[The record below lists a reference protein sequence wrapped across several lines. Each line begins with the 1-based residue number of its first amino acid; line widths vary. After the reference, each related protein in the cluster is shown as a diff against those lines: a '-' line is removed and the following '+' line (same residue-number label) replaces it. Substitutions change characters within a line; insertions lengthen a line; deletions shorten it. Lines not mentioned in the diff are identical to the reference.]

1 MSLACPNKNSKEW
14 KTLVSQ
20 TGENL
25 ANLAFVANNF
35 QMPDVKSATEI
46 KKEIGY
52 KKQMENYAGFSA
64 RLRNFNAKHGTS
76 HSFTATKAWGN
87 TFDIEMKYNYLPVN
101 VEKQRQRMEARKEP
115 LYVENLSTQSF
126 KEVYPSQSKGPE
138 QLNLFESDDLIANAA
153 DAVTDAEQLRIK
165 KLHSEVLKQKDALTK
180 VSDVNEEIKI
190 LANISGLR
198 ELIDIAE
205 GRIITSQNI
214 EGFEDVLMFANSQIN
229 EINNLLR
236 NPAISADDIN
246 YANRIINL
254 WTKAG
259 DFSTEPHEHIIL
271 DEYEFNTDS
280 IREQFRLIAAKAE
293 DLRSTLA
300 KIEKENVTKFTQQYT
315 SGKLNQEE
323 IFKHLK
329 DVSKVSSM
337 TLNLGRLKDPMLQSI
352 FSSIEQAGINA
363 QQDANEIWK
372 DLDKLTTKFLAKSPN
387 GYNIL
392 KQITESGNETGR
404 LVHRFSP
411 EFYETRNNLM
421 SIAFDRRN
429 IKTGSKKS
437 DPVLIKQYFEWL
449 NKNTI
454 SFDPRILFPDSL
466 PADSTM
472 PAEFVYNRVQFSEAD
487 KSKHIQELKS
497 QLGEKGYEEFLE
509 RAQKKI
515 DKYQKEREGAYMK
528 SQLNSNLNQDEK
540 DAQFSTWLR
549 ENSPYWAMDMKENP
563 SMRIKADNSYYAP
576 RGLRN
581 YVVQAPRRTVDGKPT
596 KWYDKNY
603 EKIEADEDL
612 KAYHDYVL
620 RTLNQL
626 KYILPPS
633 KQALMGVGVLPTME
647 KTMMDIFNEK
657 GLMMGIVPFWDKL
670 KQLQTT
676 TDFAKTVY
684 SDIDPLTGD
693 IAKNLQVQHI
703 VDTNAQ
709 AKELV
714 KEMSIKYKQETGK
727 TAGAEERKQF
737 REKALDILSKEKSW
751 DVSKILKAYS
761 LTVLAHK
768 HKSIIEPQ
776 IKLAERAFKS
786 RKELVSNKAGQPQN
800 KPKGG
805 AVTEEGLDNYKKA
818 LDFFLDSTFYGVGS
832 RKVEGVTEQKLYTK
846 AEEIRKKE
854 LEELLANEEDPD
866 SKEFLQAQINNLG
879 GFRTL
884 SGTGDAVLKLMT
896 LKGLGWN
903 LASAFSNI
911 GFGTISNYI
920 EAADGRLY
928 TLENLN
934 KGYMLTT
941 NSIGRNLS
949 ADVLF
954 NDPNGTATKIRSIM
968 DDWDILQTSA
978 NEMYDNSQKSSFSK
992 LKRFGPYTLQQRSEY
1007 VNQAPIM
1014 IAVLLQYKAKSPSGE
1029 DVSLWDA
1036 FGPNAKLKEGYT
1048 TEEDITAIIQKIRRI
1063 IEMNHGDYNNKL
1075 MVKETFAGRALTQ
1088 FRTWMFEGFAN
1099 RFEAESKDHLLSY
1112 GLEEA
1117 FVRKGR
1123 YRSYTKGQLTTTGA
1137 AIGTAVLP
1145 GIGTAIGA
1153 GVGYLGGKFFGMQ
1166 TEDSALQDTLYSLKQ
1181 LARKLMFMKT
1191 NYGDK
1196 FSAVDAANMRK
1207 NMMELHIMLGL
1218 MGMALLFKAMA
1229 DDDDDEDMVAN
1240 FLLNQTIRLRT
1251 DIGFYTNPLEAE
1263 KLTKTA
1269 VPMANLI
1276 QDVSTVTS
1284 DIFKFFNDDTDDD
1297 VFESGPF
1304 KDNAK
1309 FLVHAGELIP
1319 GTAQGIRLYRMGET
1333 VFDK

>member
-35 QMPDVKSATEI
+35 QMPNVRPISKI
-46 KKEIGY
+46 KKEL
-52 KKQMENYAGFSA
+52 KFKPQVENYAGLSA
-64 RLRNFNAKHGTS
+64 RLRSYNAKNGTS
-76 HSFTATKAWGN
+76 HSFKATKAWGN
-87 TFDIEMKYNYLPVN
+87 TFNLELKYNYLPVN

-115 LYVENLSTQSF
+115 LYVENLSTESF
-126 KEVYPSQSKGPE
+126 KEVYPS
-138 QLNLFESDDLIANAA
+138 QLNLFESDDLIATASEPVTNA
-153 DAVTDAEQLRIK
+153 EKRRFR
-165 KLHSEVLKQKDALTK
+165 KLYSEMNKQQDALAKT
-180 VSDVNEEIKI
+180 SDVNEEIKI
-190 LANISGLR
+190 LANISGLK

-214 EGFEDVLMFANSQIN
+214 EGFEDVLMFANSQLA
-229 EINNLLR
+229 EIGNLLR
-236 NPAISADDIN
+236 NPAISADDVY
-246 YANRIINL
+246 YAEKILNL
-254 WTKAG
+254 WTRAG
-259 DFSTEPHEHIIL
+259 DFSTEPTDHIFL
-271 DEYEFNTDS
+271 DEYEFDTPD

-293 DLRSTLA
+293 DLRRHMTA
-300 KIEKENVTKFTQQYT
+300 IRADNVTKFTQQYT
-315 SGKLNQEE
+315 SGTLNKEE

-329 DVSKVSSM
+329 DVNKAASM
-337 TLNLGRLKDPMLQSI
+337 TLNVSRLKDPMLTAI
-352 FSSIEQAGINA
+352 FSAVERAGINA
-363 QQDANEIWK
+363 QQEANEIWK
-372 DLDKLTTKFLAKSPN
+372 SLDELTKKFLAKSPN

-392 KQITESGNETGR
+392 KQITEAGNETGR

-411 EFYETRNNLM
+411 EFYDTRNNLM
-421 SIAFDRRN
+421 EIAFNRRN
-429 IKTGSKKS
+429 TKTGNIKS
-437 DPVLIKQYFEWL
+437 DPALIKQYFEWL
-449 NKNTI
+449 TKNTI
-454 SFDPRILFPDSL
+454 SFDPRILFEDSL
-466 PADSTM
+466 PEDAAV
-472 PAEFVYNRVQFSEAD
+472 PAEFLYTRVKYSEAD
-487 KSKHIQELKS
+487 KAKHAQELKA
-497 QLGEKGYEEFLE
+497 QLGEKGYEEFLD
-509 RAQKKI
+509 RAKRKI
-515 DKYQKEREGAYMK
+515 EKFQKEREGVYGK
-528 SQLNSNLNQDEK
+528 IKVNPNWNQAEK
-540 DAQFSTWLR
+540 DAQFSMWLR

-563 SMRIKADNSYYAP
+563 SMRVKEDNTYYAP
-576 RGLRN
+576 QGMRN
-581 YVVQAPRRTVDGKPT
+581 YVVQVPRKTVDGKAT

-620 RTLNQL
+620 KTLNQL
-626 KYILPPS
+626 KYVLPHS
-633 KQALMGVGVLPTME
+633 KQKLMGIGVLPTME
-647 KTMMDIFNEK
+647 RTMMDIFNEK
-657 GLMMGIVPFWDKL
+657 GLMMGVTPFWDKL

-684 SDIDPLTGD
+684 SDVDTLTGD
-693 IAKNLQVQHI
+693 IEKSLQVQHV

-709 AKELV
+709 ANELV

-727 TAGAEERKQF
+727 TAGPEERKKF
-737 REKALDILSKEKSW
+737 REEALDILSKEKSW

-761 LTVLAHK
+761 LTVLAYK

-776 IKLAERAFKS
+776 IKLAEQAFKS
-786 RKELVSNKAGQPQN
+786 RKELVTNKANQPQN
-800 KPKGG
+800 KANG
-805 AVTEEGLDNYKKA
+805 EELSQEGLDNLQKA
-818 LDFFLDSTFYGVGS
+818 FNYFMDSTYYGIGS
-832 RKVEGVTEQKLYTK
+832 RKVEGVSNQKLYTK
-846 AEEIRKKE
+846 AEEARKKE
-854 LEELLANEEDPD
+854 LEALLANEEDPD

-879 GFRTL
+879 GFRTA

-928 TLENLN
+928 TVENLN
-934 KGYMLTT
+934 RAYILTM

-954 NDPNGTATKIRSIM
+954 NDPNGTATKIRSLM

-978 NEMYDNSQKSSFSK
+978 NEMYENSQKSSFSK
-992 LKRFGPYTLQQRSEY
+992 LKRFGAYTLQQRSEY
-1007 VNQAPIM
+1007 VNQAPLM
-1014 IAVLLQYKAKSPSGE
+1014 IAVLMQHKATGPDGKE
-1029 DVSLWDA
+1029 VSLWDA
-1036 FGPNAKLKEGYT
+1036 FGPDAKLKEGYT
-1048 TEEDITAIIQKIRRI
+1048 TDEDITAIIQKIRRI
-1063 IEMNHGDYNNKL
+1063 NEMNHGDYNNKL
-1075 MVKETFAGRALTQ
+1075 MVKETFAGRALSQ

-1099 RFEAESKDHLLSY
+1099 RFEKEDPDYLLSY
-1112 GLEEA
+1112 GLDETY
-1117 FVRKGR
+1117 VRKGR
-1123 YRSYTKGQLTTTGA
+1123 YRSYTKGQLTTAGA

-1166 TEDSALQDTLYSLKQ
+1166 TQDSALQDILYSLKQ

-1191 NYGDK
+1191 DYGSK
-1196 FSAVDAANMRK
+1196 FSKVDAANMRK

-1251 DIGFYTNPLEAE
+1251 DIGFYTNPLEFE

-1269 VPMANLI
+1269 VPMAGLV

-1284 DIFKFFNDDTDDD
+1284 DIFKFFNDETDDD
-1297 VFESGPF
+1297 IFESGPF
-1304 KDNAK
+1304 KDRSKA
-1309 FLVHAGELIP
+1309 LVHAGELVP

>member
-14 KTLVSQ
+14 KMLVSQ
-20 TGENL
+20 TGDTL

-35 QMPDVKSATEI
+35 QMPDVRPISEI
-46 KKEIGY
+46 KKEL
-52 KKQMENYAGFSA
+52 KFKPQVENYAGLSA
-64 RLRNFNAKHGTS
+64 RLRNYNAKHGTS
-76 HSFTATKAWGN
+76 HSFKATKAWGN
-87 TFDIEMKYNYLPVN
+87 TFNLELKYNYLPVN

-126 KEVYPSQSKGPE
+126 KEVYPSQSTAQQ
-138 QLNLFESDDLIANAA
+138 QLNLFESDDLIATAA
-153 DAVTDAEQLRIK
+153 EPITEAEQRRLR
-165 KLHSEVLKQKDALTK
+165 KLYTEVRKQKDALAKTT
-180 VSDVNEEIKI
+180 DVNEEIKI
-190 LANISGLR
+190 LANISGLK

-214 EGFEDVLMFANSQIN
+214 ENFENVLMFANTQLA
-229 EINNLLR
+229 EVGNLLR
-236 NPAISADDIN
+236 NPAISADDVY
-246 YANRIINL
+246 YAEKILNL
-254 WTKAG
+254 WTRAG
-259 DFSTEPHEHIIL
+259 DFSTDPTEHIFL
-271 DEYEFNTDS
+271 DEYEFDTPA
-280 IREQFRLIAAKAE
+280 IREQFRLVAAKAE
-293 DLRSTLA
+293 DLRRHMTA
-300 KIEKENVTKFTQQYT
+300 IRADNVTKFTQQYT
-315 SGKLNQEE
+315 SGTLNKEE

-329 DVSKVSSM
+329 DVNKVASM
-337 TLNLGRLKDPMLQSI
+337 TLNLGRLGDPMLQAV
-352 FSSIEQAGINA
+352 FSSVEQAGINA
-363 QQDANEIWK
+363 QREANEIWK
-372 DLDKLTTKFLAKSPN
+372 SLDELTKKFLAKSPN

-411 EFYETRNNLM
+411 EFYDTRNNLM
-421 SIAFDRRN
+421 EIAFNRRN
-429 IKTGSKKS
+429 TKTGNIKS
-437 DPVLIKQYFEWL
+437 DPALIRQYFEWL
-449 NKNTI
+449 TKNTI
-454 SFDPRILFPDSL
+454 SFDPRILFEDSL
-466 PADSTM
+466 PEDTAVPEEFLYTRVKFSDSEK
-472 PAEFVYNRVQFSEAD
+472 A
-487 KSKHIQELKS
+487 KHTQELKA
-497 QLGEKGYEEFLE
+497 QLGEKGYEEFLD
-509 RAQKKI
+509 RAKRKI
-515 DKYQKEREGAYMK
+515 EKFQKEREGVYGKIQVNPNWNKA
-528 SQLNSNLNQDEK
+528 EK
-540 DAQFSTWLR
+540 DSQFSMWLR
-549 ENSPYWAMDMKENP
+549 ENSPYWAIDMKENP
-563 SMRIKADNSYYAP
+563 SMRVKDDNTFYAP
-576 RGLRN
+576 QGMRN
-581 YVVQAPRRTVDGKPT
+581 YVVQVPRRTVDGQAT

-603 EKIEADEDL
+603 AKIEADDDL

-633 KQALMGVGVLPTME
+633 KQKLMGIGVLPTME
-647 KTMMDIFNEK
+647 RTMMDIFNEK
-657 GLMMGIVPFWDKL
+657 GLMMGVTPFWDKL

-684 SDIDPLTGD
+684 SDVDPLTGD
-693 IAKNLQVQHI
+693 IEKSLQVQHI

-727 TAGAEERKQF
+727 TAGAEERKKF
-737 REKALDILSKEKSW
+737 REEALDILSKEKSW

-776 IKLAERAFKS
+776 IKLAEQAFKS
-786 RKELVSNKAGQPQN
+786 RKELVTNKAGQPQN
-800 KPKGG
+800 KANGEEL
-805 AVTEEGLDNYKKA
+805 TEDGLTSYKKA
-818 LDFFLDSTFYGVGS
+818 LDYFLDSTFYGIGS
-832 RKVEGVTEQKLYTK
+832 RKVEGVTNQKIYTK
-846 AEEIRKKE
+846 AEETRKKE
-854 LEELLANEEDPD
+854 LEALLANEEDPD
-866 SKEFLQAQINNLG
+866 SKAFLQAQIDNLG
-879 GFRTL
+879 GFRTA

-920 EAADGRLY
+920 EALDGRLY
-928 TLENLN
+928 TVENLN
-934 KGYMLTT
+934 RAYILTM

-954 NDPNGTATKIRSIM
+954 NDPNGTATKIRSLM

-992 LKRFGPYTLQQRSEY
+992 LKRFGAYTLQQRSEY
-1007 VNQAPIM
+1007 VNQAPLM
-1014 IAVLLQYKAKSPSGE
+1014 IAVLMEYKATAPNGDE
-1029 DVSLWDA
+1029 VTLWDA
-1036 FGPNAKLKEGYT
+1036 FGADAKLKEGYT
-1048 TEEDITAIIQKIRRI
+1048 TKEDITAIIQKIRRI
-1063 IEMNHGDYNNKL
+1063 NEMNHGDYNNKL

-1088 FRTWMFEGFAN
+1088 FRTWMFEGFAT
-1099 RFEAESKDHLLSY
+1099 RFESEKTDHLLSY

-1117 FVRKGR
+1117 YVRKGR

-1166 TEDSALQDTLYSLKQ
+1166 TQDSALQDTLYSLKQ

-1191 NYGDK
+1191 TYGDK
-1196 FSAVDAANMRK
+1196 FSKVDAANMRK

-1218 MGMALLFKAMA
+1218 MGLALLFKAMA
-1229 DDDDDEDMVAN
+1229 DDDDEDDMTAN

-1269 VPMANLI
+1269 VPMAGLV
-1276 QDVSTVTS
+1276 QDISTVTS
-1284 DIFKFFNDDTDDD
+1284 DIFRYFNDKEEDD

-1304 KDNAK
+1304 KDRSKA
-1309 FLVHAGELIP
+1309 LIHTGELVP
-1319 GTAQGIRLYRMGET
+1319 LTAQGIRLYRMGET

>member
-64 RLRNFNAKHGTS
+64 RLRKYNAKHGTS

-126 KEVYPSQSKGPE
+126 KEVYPSQSKGSE

-165 KLHSEVLKQKDALTK
+165 KLYSEVLKQKDALTK

-214 EGFEDVLMFANSQIN
+214 EGFEDVLMFANSQIS
-229 EINNLLR
+229 EISNLLR

-293 DLRSTLA
+293 DLRSTLT

-466 PADSTM
+466 PEDSTM

-487 KSKHIQELKS
+487 KSKHIQELKF

-528 SQLNSNLNQDEK
+528 SQLNANLNQDEK
-540 DAQFSTWLR
+540 DAQFSIWLR

-626 KYILPPS
+626 KYILPPN

-714 KEMSIKYKQETGK
+714 KEMSIKYKQQTGK
-727 TAGAEERKQF
+727 TAGTEERKQF
-737 REKALDILSKEKSW
+737 REQALDILSKEKSW

-832 RKVEGVTEQKLYTK
+832 RKVEGVTDQKLYTK

-854 LEELLANEEDPD
+854 LEELLANEEDPE
-866 SKEFLQAQINNLG
+866 SREFLQSQINNLG

-941 NSIGRNLS
+941 NSIGRNVS

-1029 DVSLWDA
+1029 EVSLWDA
-1036 FGPNAKLKEGYT
+1036 FGPDAKLKEGYT

-1063 IEMNHGDYNNKL
+1063 IEMNHGDYNNQL

-1099 RFEAESKDHLLSY
+1099 RFEAESEDHLLSY
-1112 GLEEA
+1112 GLEET

-1153 GVGYLGGKFFGMQ
+1153 GIGYLGGKFFGMQ
-1166 TEDSALQDTLYSLKQ
+1166 TGDSALQDTLYSLKQ

-1191 NYGDK
+1191 TYGDK
-1196 FSAVDAANMRK
+1196 FSKVDAANMRK

-1218 MGMALLFKAMA
+1218 MGLALLFKAMA

-1251 DIGFYTNPLEAE
+1251 DIGFYTNPLEFE

-1269 VPMANLI
+1269 VPMAGLI

-1304 KDNAK
+1304 KDDAK

>member
-35 QMPDVKSATEI
+35 QMPDVRPITEI

-64 RLRNFNAKHGTS
+64 RLRNYNAKHGTS
-76 HSFTATKAWGN
+76 HSFIPTKAWGN
-87 TFDIEMKYNYLPVN
+87 TFNIEMKYNYLPVN

-115 LYVENLSTQSF
+115 LYVENITTESF
-126 KEVYPSQSKGPE
+126 KEIYPSQSTPIQ
-138 QLNLFESDDLIANAA
+138 QLNLFESDDLIATASSP
-153 DAVTDAEQLRIK
+153 VTDAEQRRLR
-165 KLHSEVLKQKDALTK
+165 KLHSEVLKQKDALAK
-180 VSDVNEEIKI
+180 VTDVNEEIKI
-190 LANISGLR
+190 LATISGLK

-214 EGFEDVLMFANSQIN
+214 EAFEDVLMFAESQLN
-229 EINNLLR
+229 EVSNLLR
-236 NPAISADDIN
+236 NPAISADDII
-246 YANRIINL
+246 YANRILNL

-271 DEYEFNTDS
+271 DEYEFNTDA
-280 IREQFRLIAAKAE
+280 IREKFRYYAAKAQ
-293 DLRSTLA
+293 DLRSTLGEIRGKNA
-300 KIEKENVTKFTQQYT
+300 TKFTQQFT
-315 SGKLNQEE
+315 SGRLNQEE

-329 DVSKVSSM
+329 DVNKITSM
-337 TLNLGRLKDPMLQSI
+337 TLNLGRLGDPMLQAM
-352 FSSIEQAGINA
+352 FSAIEKAGINA
-363 QQDANEIWK
+363 QQEANEIWQ
-372 DLDKLTTKFLAKSPN
+372 DLDSLTKKFLAKSPN

-392 KQITESGNETGR
+392 KQLTESGKETGR
-404 LVHRFSP
+404 LVHRFSN

-429 IKTGSKKS
+429 IKTGNKKS
-437 DPVLIKQYFEWL
+437 DPALIKQYFEWI
-449 NKNTI
+449 NQNTI
-454 SFDPRILFPDSL
+454 SFDPRILFEDSL
-466 PADSTM
+466 PEGAVM
-472 PAEFVYNRVQFSEAD
+472 PEKFLYTRVKFSEAD
-487 KSKHIQELKS
+487 KAKHIQELKA
-497 QLGEKGYEEFLE
+497 QLGEKGYQEFIA

-515 DKYQKEREGAYMK
+515 ENYQKEREGAYGK
-528 SQLNSNLNQDEK
+528 SQLNSNLNQEEK
-540 DAQFSTWLR
+540 DAQFSIWLK
-549 ENSPYWAMDMKENP
+549 ENSPYWGIDMKENP
-563 SMRIKADNSYYAP
+563 SMRVKPDNTYYSP
-576 RGLRN
+576 RGLRY
-581 YVVQAPRRTVDGKPT
+581 YVVQVPRRVVNGQPT

-603 EKIEADEDL
+603 ERIEADDDL

-626 KYILPPS
+626 KYILPAN

-647 KTMMDIFNEK
+647 RTMMDIFNEK

-684 SDIDPLTGD
+684 SDVDPLTGD
-693 IAKNLQVQHI
+693 IEKTLQVQHI

-709 AKELV
+709 ARELV

-727 TAGAEERKQF
+727 VAGAEERKKF
-737 REKALDILSKEKSW
+737 REEALDILSKQKSW

-776 IKLAERAFKS
+776 IKLVEQAFKS
-786 RKELVSNKAGQPQN
+786 RKEIVTNKAGQPQTDPN
-800 KPKGG
+800 GKTL
-805 AVTEEGLDNYKKA
+805 TEDGLENYKKA
-818 LDFFLDSTFYGVGS
+818 LDYFLDSTFYGIGS
-832 RKVEGVTEQKLYTK
+832 RKVEGATKQKIYTK
-846 AEEIRKKE
+846 AEEARKKE

-866 SKEFLQAQINNLG
+866 SKEFLQAQLNNLG
-879 GFRTL
+879 GVRTL

-934 KGYMLTT
+934 KGYMLTA

-954 NDPNGTATKIRSIM
+954 NDPNGTATKIRTLM

-978 NEMYDNSQKSSFSK
+978 NEMYDNSQKSSLSK
-992 LKRFGPYTLQQRSEY
+992 LKRFGAYTLQQRSEY

-1014 IAVLLQYKAKSPSGE
+1014 IAVMLQYKAKDANGK
-1029 DVSLWDA
+1029 DVTLWDA
-1036 FGPNAKLKEGYT
+1036 FGADGKLKEGYT
-1048 TEEDITAIIQKIRRI
+1048 TDEDITAIIQKIRRI

-1075 MVKETFAGRALTQ
+1075 MVKETFAGRALSQ

-1099 RFEAESKDHLLSY
+1099 RFEAESEDHLLSY
-1112 GLEEA
+1112 GLEET

-1137 AIGTAVLP
+1137 ALGTAVLP

-1166 TEDSALQDTLYSLKQ
+1166 TQDSALQDTLYSLKQ

-1191 NYGDK
+1191 TYDKK

-1218 MGMALLFKAMA
+1218 MGLALLFKAMA
-1229 DDDDDEDMVAN
+1229 DDDDDEDMAAN

-1269 VPMANLI
+1269 VPMAGLI
-1276 QDVSTVTS
+1276 QDVATVTN
-1284 DIFKFFNDDTDDD
+1284 DIFKFFNDNTDDD

-1304 KDNAK
+1304 KDDAK
-1309 FLVHAGELIP
+1309 FLVHAGELLP

>member
-35 QMPDVKSATEI
+35 QMPDVKSVTEI
-46 KKEIGY
+46 KKEL
-52 KKQMENYAGFSA
+52 KFKPQVENYAGLST
-64 RLRNFNAKHGTS
+64 RLRNYNMKNGTS
-76 HSFTATKAWGN
+76 HSFIATKAYGN
-87 TFDIEMKYNYLPVN
+87 TFNLELKYNYLPVN
-101 VEKQRQRMEARKEP
+101 VERQRQRMEARKDP
-115 LYVENLSTQSF
+115 LYVENLSTESF
-126 KEVYPSQSKGPE
+126 REVYPA
-138 QLNLFESDDLIANAA
+138 QLNLFESDDLIANAS
-153 DAVTDAEQLRIK
+153 DPVTDVEKRRLR
-165 KLHSEVLKQKDALTK
+165 KLYTEVNKQKDALTK
-180 VSDVNEEIKI
+180 TSNVNEEIKI
-190 LANISGLR
+190 LANISGLK

-214 EGFEDVLMFANSQIN
+214 ENFEDVLMFANKQLA
-229 EINNLLR
+229 EVGNLLR
-236 NPAISADDIN
+236 NPAISADDVY
-246 YANRIINL
+246 YAEKILNL
-254 WTKAG
+254 WTRAG
-259 DFSTEPHEHIIL
+259 DFSTEPTEHIFL
-271 DEYEFNTDS
+271 DEYEFDTPD
-280 IREQFRLIAAKAE
+280 IREQFRLVAAKAE
-293 DLRSTLA
+293 DLRRTMTA
-300 KIEKENVTKFTQQYT
+300 IRADNVTKFTQQYT
-315 SGKLNQEE
+315 SGRLNKDE

-329 DVSKVSSM
+329 DVNKVASM
-337 TLNLGRLKDPMLQSI
+337 TLNLGRLGDPMLQAI
-352 FSSIEQAGINA
+352 FSSVEQAGINA

-372 DLDKLTTKFLAKSPN
+372 NLDALTSKFLAKSPN

-392 KQITESGNETGR
+392 KQVTESGNETGR

-411 EFYETRNNLM
+411 EFYDTRNNLM
-421 SIAFDRRN
+421 EIAFNRRN
-429 IKTGSKKS
+429 SKTGNIKS
-437 DPVLIKQYFEWL
+437 DPALIKQYFEWL
-449 NKNTI
+449 TKNTI
-454 SFDPRILFPDSL
+454 SFDPRILFEDSL
-466 PADSTM
+466 PEDAAVPADGLYT
-472 PAEFVYNRVQFSEAD
+472 RVKFSEAD
-487 KSKHIQELKS
+487 KAKHTQELKA
-497 QLGEKGYEEFLE
+497 QLGEKGYTEFLD

-515 DKYQKEREGAYMK
+515 EKFQKEREGVYAK
-528 SQLNSNLNQDEK
+528 IQVNPNWNKAEK
-540 DAQFSTWLR
+540 DAQFSMWLR

-563 SMRIKADNSYYAP
+563 SMRVKEDNTYYAP
-576 RGLRN
+576 QGMRN
-581 YVVQAPRRTVDGKPT
+581 YVVQVPRRTVDGQAT

-603 EKIEADEDL
+603 AKIEADDDL

-620 RTLNQL
+620 KTLNQL
-626 KYILPPS
+626 KYILPHS
-633 KQALMGVGVLPTME
+633 KQKLMGIGVLPTME

-657 GLMMGIVPFWDKL
+657 GLMIGVTPFWDKL

-684 SDIDPLTGD
+684 SDVDPLTGD
-693 IAKNLQVQHI
+693 IEKSLQVQHV

-727 TAGAEERKQF
+727 TAGVEERKKF

-776 IKLAERAFKS
+776 IKLAEQAFKA
-786 RKELVSNKAGQPQN
+786 RKELVTNKAGQPQN
-800 KPKGG
+800 KANGEEL
-805 AVTEEGLDNYKKA
+805 TEDGLANYKKA
-818 LDFFLDSTFYGVGS
+818 LDYFLDSTYYGIGS
-832 RKVEGVTEQKLYTK
+832 RKVEGVSNQKLYTK

-854 LEELLANEEDPD
+854 LEELLAKETDPD

-879 GFRTL
+879 GFRTA

-934 KGYMLTT
+934 KGYMLTM

-949 ADVLF
+949 ADVMF

-978 NEMYDNSQKSSFSK
+978 NEMYDNTQKSSFSK

-1007 VNQAPIM
+1007 VNQAPLM
-1014 IAVLLQYKAKSPSGE
+1014 IAVLLQYKATSPSGE
-1029 DVSLWDA
+1029 EVSLWDA
-1036 FGPNAKLKEGYT
+1036 FGSDAKFKEGYT
-1048 TEEDITAIIQKIRRI
+1048 TKEDITAIIQKIRRI
-1063 IEMNHGDYNNKL
+1063 NEMNHGDYNSQL
-1075 MVKETFAGRALTQ
+1075 MVKETFAGRALSQ

-1099 RFEAESKDHLLSY
+1099 RFESEKADHLLSY
-1112 GLEEA
+1112 GLDET

-1153 GVGYLGGKFFGMQ
+1153 GIGFLGGKFFGMQ
-1166 TEDSALQDTLYSLKQ
+1166 TQDSALQDTLYSLKQ

-1218 MGMALLFKAMA
+1218 MGVALLFKAMA
-1229 DDDDDEDMVAN
+1229 DDDDEEDAVAN

-1251 DIGFYTNPLEAE
+1251 DIGFYTNPLEFE

-1269 VPMANLI
+1269 VPMAGLI
-1276 QDVSTVTS
+1276 QDVATVTT
-1284 DIFKFFNDDTDDD
+1284 DIFKFFNDKADDD

-1304 KDNAK
+1304 KDRTKA
-1309 FLVHAGELIP
+1309 LVHAGELIP

>member
-126 KEVYPSQSKGPE
+126 KEVYPSQSKGSE

-165 KLHSEVLKQKDALTK
+165 KLYSEVLKQKDALTK

-229 EINNLLR
+229 EISNLLR

-280 IREQFRLIAAKAE
+280 IREQFRLMAAKAE
-293 DLRSTLA
+293 DLRSTLT

-329 DVSKVSSM
+329 DVSKVRSM
-337 TLNLGRLKDPMLQSI
+337 AFNLGRLRDPMLQSI

-372 DLDKLTTKFLAKSPN
+372 DLDNLTTKFLAKSPN

-466 PADSTM
+466 PEDSTM
-472 PAEFVYNRVQFSEAD
+472 PSEFVYNRVQFSEAD
-487 KSKHIQELKS
+487 KVKHIQELKA

-528 SQLNSNLNQDEK
+528 SQLNANLNQDEK
-540 DAQFSTWLR
+540 DAQFSIWLR

-581 YVVQAPRRTVDGKPT
+581 YVVQAPRRIVDGKAT

-714 KEMSIKYKQETGK
+714 KEMSIKYKQQTGK

-737 REKALDILSKEKSW
+737 REQALDILSKEKSW

-854 LEELLANEEDPD
+854 LEELLANEEDPE
-866 SKEFLQAQINNLG
+866 SREFLQAQINNLG

-920 EAADGRLY
+920 EAVDGRLY

-941 NSIGRNLS
+941 NSIGRNVS

-1014 IAVLLQYKAKSPSGE
+1014 IAVLLQYKAKDPNGKE
-1029 DVSLWDA
+1029 VSLWDA
-1036 FGPNAKLKEGYT
+1036 FGPDAKLKEGYT

-1063 IEMNHGDYNNKL
+1063 IEMNHGDYNNQL

-1099 RFEAESKDHLLSY
+1099 RFEAESEDHLLSY

-1123 YRSYTKGQLTTTGA
+1123 YRSYTKGQLATAGA
-1137 AIGTAVLP
+1137 AIGTAALP

-1153 GVGYLGGKFFGMQ
+1153 GIGYLGGKFFGMQ
-1166 TEDSALQDTLYSLKQ
+1166 TGDSALQDTLYSLKQ

-1191 NYGDK
+1191 TYGDK
-1196 FSAVDAANMRK
+1196 FSKVDAANMRK

-1218 MGMALLFKAMA
+1218 MGLALLFKAMA
-1229 DDDDDEDMVAN
+1229 DDDDEDDAIAN

-1251 DIGFYTNPLEAE
+1251 DIGFYTNPLEFE

-1269 VPMANLI
+1269 VPMAGLI
-1276 QDVSTVTS
+1276 QDIATVTS

-1304 KDNAK
+1304 KDDAK
-1309 FLVHAGELIP
+1309 FLIHAGELIP